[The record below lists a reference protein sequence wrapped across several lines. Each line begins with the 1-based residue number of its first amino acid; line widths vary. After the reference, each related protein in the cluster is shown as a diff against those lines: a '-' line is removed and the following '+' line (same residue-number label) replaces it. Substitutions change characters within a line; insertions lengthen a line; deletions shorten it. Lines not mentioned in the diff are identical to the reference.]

1 MNPWLEEKVKVL
13 RASHSDEELHL
24 NYMSM
29 STDENNSLSWDD
41 YIIDMA
47 LINAIDADSFLTV
60 HRNNMDIPWYVKKW
74 LYRNNVDR
82 VLDLVQITDEELRA
96 ISVGE
101 NDYYDKIKDFL
112 AYYGCSL
119 RHCPNRTYKVSS
131 SGPLLGKHSGKLD
144 KWMINTP
151 GTVFK
156 FNSSRPTTYPE
167 WFDEFYRRYEITKHE
182 DEVCK
187 PLIPVWGL
195 IQEERIQEF
204 EEFFNDLS
212 LIRKSFEN
220 ICDRSNIIP
229 VTTEHKIPKKLED
242 LKNAPLSLLIELKK
256 DALRLIICVLEHL
269 NILLEY
275 PIKEYIEAGD
285 EGKLILIEN
294 EKDIELRE
302 LLTLHVTLRIDF
314 DNLIWFLRF
323 DKINRNKP
331 CKEWPINPWMEEKI
345 LEYRKQFTEDEL
357 NGQYRDLCDYSP
369 SKSRI
374 EFLTQKAFDQAIE
387 SNPALRTPI
396 DEMDLDEDIKSD
408 LKKNDVGVLV
418 DLVQLTYL
426 ELNTIFQYRRYK
438 IEQISQY
445 LESQGLHLYHSDF
458 ITYKIPI
465 NK

>member
-1 MNPWLEEKVKVL
+1 MNPWLEEKVKAL
-13 RASHSDEELHL
+13 RASHNDHELHL
-24 NYMSM
+24 HYMSM
-29 STDENNSLSWDD
+29 SDENNSLSWED
-41 YIIDMA
+41 YIINMA

-60 HRNNMDIPWYVKKW
+60 HRNNLDIPWYVKKW

-112 AYYGCSL
+112 SYYGCSL

-131 SGPLLGKHSGKLD
+131 SGPLLAERSGKLD

-151 GTVFK
+151 GTVFR

-167 WFDEFYRRYEITKHE
+167 WIDEFYRRYEFTNHE

-187 PLIPVWGL
+187 PLVPVWGL

-212 LIRKSFEN
+212 EIRKSFEN

-229 VTTEHKIPKKLED
+229 VTAEHKIPRKLED
-242 LKNAPLSLLIELKK
+242 LKNAPLSHLIELKK

-269 NILLEY
+269 NMLFEY

-285 EGKLILIEN
+285 EGKLMLIEN
-294 EKDIELRE
+294 EKDIELRQ

-323 DKINRNKP
+323 DKIKRNKP

-357 NGQYRDLCDYSP
+357 NGQYRDLCEYSP

-374 EFLTQKAFDQAIE
+374 EFLTQKAFDRAIE

-418 DLVQLTYL
+418 DLVQLTDL
-426 ELNTIFQYRRYK
+426 ELNTIFQYRNYK

>member
-1 MNPWLEEKVKVL
+1 MNPWLEEKVKAL
-13 RASHSDEELHL
+13 RASHNDDELHL

-29 STDENNSLSWDD
+29 SDEKNSLSWED
-41 YIIDMA
+41 YIINMA

-74 LYRNNVDR
+74 LYKNNVDR

-101 NDYYDKIKDFL
+101 NDYYKKILDFL
-112 AYYGCSL
+112 SYYGCSL

-131 SGPLLGKHSGKLD
+131 SGPLLAEHSGKLE

-151 GTVFK
+151 GTVFR

-167 WFDEFYRRYEITKHE
+167 WFDEFYRRYEFTNHE

-187 PLIPVWGL
+187 PLVPVWGL

-212 LIRKSFEN
+212 QIRKSFEN

-229 VTTEHKIPKKLED
+229 VTAEHKIPRKLED
-242 LKNAPLSLLIELKK
+242 LKNAPLSHLIELKK

-269 NILLEY
+269 NMLFEY
-275 PIKEYIEAGD
+275 PIKDYIEAGD

-294 EKDIELRE
+294 EKDIELRQ

-357 NGQYRDLCDYSP
+357 NGQYRDLCEYSP

-374 EFLTQKAFDQAIE
+374 DFLTRKAFDQAIE

-418 DLVQLTYL
+418 DLVQLTDL
-426 ELNTIFQYRRYK
+426 ELNTIFQYRNYK